1 MRRRAATGSSPA
13 PPASGVAGAAQ
24 DGGALEQRECGGGVP
39 RLPGRGGRGAAAA
52 LTGPRGAVPGGL
64 GRSREEREGFLVR
77 AGSAAPR
84 GLSPAA
90 DGAEPVSEP
99 YPRR

>member
-1 MRRRAATGSSPA
+1 MWWWSSAT
-13 PPASGVAGAAQ
+13 
-24 DGGALEQRECGGGVP
+24 P
-39 RLPGRGGRGAAAA
+39 RSGRGGKEGAAAA
-52 LTGPRGAVPGGL
+52 LTGLRGAVPDGPGRAGP
-64 GRSREEREGFLVR
+64 GRSRAEREGLPAR

-99 YPRR
+99 YTRR